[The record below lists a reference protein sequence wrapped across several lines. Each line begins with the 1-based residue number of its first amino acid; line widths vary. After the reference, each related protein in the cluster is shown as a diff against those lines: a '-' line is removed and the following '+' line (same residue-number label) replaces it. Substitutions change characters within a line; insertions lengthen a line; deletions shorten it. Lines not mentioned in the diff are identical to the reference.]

1 MCTKNSHAPYQWG
14 WWRDVKLEHRR
25 TIGATTG
32 HAPTPIGT
40 QSKITLAAL
49 YTRQLETIDA
59 LVQFLSN
66 ICHYLDDK
74 NVLLVQSIRLDFS
87 RAFDRMRPDLTVSKL
102 IGT

>member
-1 MCTKNSHAPYQWG
+1 MKF
-14 WWRDVKLEHRR
+14 KHRW
-25 TIGATTG
+25 TIGATTERA
-32 HAPTPIGT
+32 HTPMGT
-40 QSKITLAAL
+40 QSKFTLAAL

-59 LVQFLSN
+59 IVQFLSN